1 MTARGGNTH
10 VYNSAENIY
19 QTQHPFQLP
28 LYLSTGYPLRT
39 LWGQKYREEEKEK
52 RGKKQV

>member
-10 VYNSAENIY
+10 VHNSAENIY

-39 LWGQKYREEEKEK
+39 LWGQKYREEKEK